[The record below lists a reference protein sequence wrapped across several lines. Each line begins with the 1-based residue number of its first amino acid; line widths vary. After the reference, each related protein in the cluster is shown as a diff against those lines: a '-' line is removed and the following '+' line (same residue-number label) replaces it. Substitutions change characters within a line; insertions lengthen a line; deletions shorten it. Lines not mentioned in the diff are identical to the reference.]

1 MTTTNFSI
9 KKDGQF
15 DNTTTNFLS
24 TSNMSSTTIHGDII
38 PSVHNTYNLG
48 SDTKRFK
55 DVYITDGTL
64 FIGDVR
70 VEATDGELATRRK
83 VGGEWQAKKYPN
95 KLRASSGLLRNA
107 GLSIDRAVVADLTT
121 AQTLTNK
128 KIANTGLQFVDNQG
142 TPNTITVK
150 APASATTQTLTLP
163 GAVGASGTVL
173 QTNGS
178 GVLSWAV
185 AGGGGPTLKLITNL
199 NQFNQNSNTEL
210 RYDNET
216 TDLRIILAVAND
228 GDTKTIFL
236 PTPNS
241 GNIGI
246 HVKFVLAVDLTN
258 RRVRIRTPSGKMYG
272 GGVLV
277 GGTNATFK
285 DFGSNGGTF
294 LKLYTGKISKRG
306 TVIDF
311 YYSAVDTIICNING
325 LGNNGSTISFEP

>member
-1 MTTTNFSI
+1 MSNTIPFSI
-9 KKDGQF
+9 SSKIIGD
-15 DNTTTNFLS
+15 
-24 TSNMSSTTIHGDII
+24 TSII
-38 PSVHNTYNLG
+38 PSADNTVDLG
-48 SDTKRFK
+48 SATNRFRELH
-55 DVYITDGTL
+55 VAPGTIYL
-64 FIGDVR
+64 GDLKLEEV
-70 VEATDGELATRRK
+70 DGELATRRK
-83 VGGEWQAKKYPN
+83 VGGEWQTRKYPN
-95 KLRASSGLLRNA
+95 KLKASSGLTRND
-107 GLSIDRAVVADLTT
+107 GLSIDRAVIADLTT
-121 AQTLTNK
+121 AQKLTNK
-128 KIANTGLQFVDNQG
+128 KIANTGLGFEDNQG
-142 TPNTITVK
+142 TPNVITIK
-150 APASATTQTLTLP
+150 APVSATTQTLTLP
-163 GAVGASGTVL
+163 GAIGAPDTVL
-173 QTNGS
+173 QTNGA
-178 GVLSWAV
+178 GVLSWAA

-228 GDTKTIFL
+228 GATKTIFL
-236 PTPNS
+236 PTPNA

-311 YYSAVDTIICNING
+311 YYAAVDTIICNING
-325 LGNNGSTISFEP
+325 IGNNSSTISFEA